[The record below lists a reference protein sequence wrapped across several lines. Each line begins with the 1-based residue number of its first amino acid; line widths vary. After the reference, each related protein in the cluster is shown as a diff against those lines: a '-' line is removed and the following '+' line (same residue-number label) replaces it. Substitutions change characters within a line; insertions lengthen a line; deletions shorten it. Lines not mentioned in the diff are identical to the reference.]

1 MPNNAPDVIFF
12 VGKTIWRGRNFIGI
26 EISSFRRFNYVSDSY

>member
-12 VGKTIWRGRNFIGI
+12 VGVGFFDQKEVIKQGVRYKIQ
-26 EISSFRRFNYVSDSY
+26 SA